1 MFLRQA
7 LPITLLC
14 ALLEGPTMLPLLAG
28 CGLLSFFSMSTSP
41 PPRQAFRSSTSNG
54 FRRLPFPLFKTSLFR
69 LILLN
74 SCLLLLSAFINED
87 VKQAP
92 GIINA
97 GCRRW
102 SISSH
107 LTCLHLPQSSP
118 PSPVAKYQPSPA
130 AGHTQNY
137 TFIDLT

>member
-1 MFLRQA
+1 MFLHQA
-7 LPITLLC
+7 LPITLIC
-14 ALLEGPTMLPLLAG
+14 AIPDGPTMLSLLAG
-28 CGLLSFFSMSTSP
+28 GAFLSFFSMSPQT
-41 PPRQAFRSSTSNG
+41 FCSSTSNV
-54 FRRLPFPLFKTSLFR
+54 FRGLPFLLFETYLFS

-74 SCLLLLSAFINED
+74 SCLLLLLAFINED

-107 LTCLHLPQSSP
+107 LTCHHLPQSSP
-118 PSPVAKYQPSPA
+118 PPVAKYQPSLA
-130 AGHTQNY
+130 AGHTENY

>member
-14 ALLEGPTMLPLLAG
+14 ALLEVPTMLPLLAG
-28 CGLLSFFSMSTSP
+28 CGLLSFFSMSFP
-41 PPRQAFRSSTSNG
+41 PPEAFCSSTSNG
-54 FRRLPFPLFKTSLFR
+54 FRRLPFLLFKTSLFS

-97 GCRRW
+97 GCRLW

-118 PSPVAKYQPSPA
+118 PPPPVAKYQPSPA